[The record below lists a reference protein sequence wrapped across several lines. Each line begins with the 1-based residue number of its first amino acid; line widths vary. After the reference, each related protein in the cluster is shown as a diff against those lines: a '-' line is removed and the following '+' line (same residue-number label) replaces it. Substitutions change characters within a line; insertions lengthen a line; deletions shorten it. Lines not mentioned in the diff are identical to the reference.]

1 MVDGNSDPARGD
13 VLGEGR
19 ALALIGAASTAER
32 LPVGGATM
40 IIGPAGTLLIVTAGD
55 VPGRSG
61 VWNAQEIRLLGPAPA
76 SVLERLWEWAGF
88 HLLVRVDEGL
98 LYLGTGHVEQ
108 IGSHLPPG
116 GTLYELDDCKVR
128 PQTPLSRALL
138 QRVRPPHP
146 AEARPGLG
154 WLDHVNGDRALALER
169 FVTGWYPVTA
179 GDGEPPF
186 VRGCRADLPGALA
199 QLHRLAVRRP
209 GVLGVQNRMVE
220 DPGRETD
227 RCGDMRV
234 IGVENQ
240 GGFHWSTLWRP
251 GESED
256 DPTVWHRVD
265 DEPPVAENE
274 PLSGF
279 LLQFSLDEAARS
291 ADYVALAHGI
301 TGAEVETIVRD
312 LRPVPLRPFAPGSA
326 TRFHVAPGLVLSVS
340 KGRREDRFDVRAGA
354 TDRGALG
361 PLPHDAL
368 DWLAFDG

>member
-1 MVDGNSDPARGD
+1 MVDGNSGLARGD
-13 VLGEGR
+13 MLDEGL
-19 ALALIGAASTAER
+19 ALALIGAASTAEC

-40 IIGPAGTLLIVTAGD
+40 IIGTAGTLITVPAGD

-76 SVLERLWEWAGF
+76 PVLERLWEWTDL

-98 LYLGTGHVEQ
+98 LYLGTGHVGE

-116 GTLYELDDCKVR
+116 GTEYELDDCKVR

-146 AEARPGLG
+146 AATRPGLE
-154 WLDHVNGDRALALER
+154 WLDHVNGDRALALEQ
-169 FVTGWYPVTA
+169 FVTGWYPATA
-179 GDGEPPF
+179 DDAEPP
-186 VRGCRADLPGALA
+186 VVPGGYVDLPAGLA
-199 QLHRLAVRRP
+199 QLYELAMRRP

-220 DPGRETD
+220 DLGRETD

-240 GGFHWSTLWRP
+240 GGFRWSTLWTP
-251 GESED
+251 GEPED
-256 DPTVWHRVD
+256 DPTVWHRVH

-279 LLQFSLDEAARS
+279 LLQFALDEAATG
-291 ADYVALAHGI
+291 ADYVAVAHGI
-301 TGAEVETIVRD
+301 TGAEVEPLTRE
-312 LRPVPLRPFAPGSA
+312 LRPVPLRPFEPGSA

-340 KGRREDRFDVRAGA
+340 KGWSEDRFNVQAGA

-361 PLPHDAL
+361 LLPHDGVG
-368 DWLAFDG
+368 WLAFDG

>member
-1 MVDGNSDPARGD
+1 MADDNPGPTPGD
-13 VLGEGR
+13 VLDEGQAR
-19 ALALIGAASTAER
+19 ALIGAGSAAAGHS
-32 LPVGGATM
+32 VGGATM
-40 IIGPAGTLLIVTAGD
+40 IIGPAGTLVVVAAGD

-61 VWNAQEIRLLGPAPA
+61 VWNAEEIRLLGPAPA
-76 SVLERLWEWAGF
+76 PVLERLWERADF
-88 HLLVRVDEGL
+88 HLLVRVDEAL
-98 LYLGTGHVEQ
+98 LYLGTGYAEQ

-116 GTLYELDDCKVR
+116 GTAYELDDCKVR

-138 QRVRPPHP
+138 QRVRPPRP
-146 AEARPGLG
+146 VAARPGLE
-154 WLDHVNGDRALALER
+154 WLDHVNGDRALALEQ
-169 FVTGWYPVTA
+169 FVTGWYPATA
-179 GDGEPPF
+179 DDAEPP
-186 VRGCRADLPGALA
+186 VERGGYADLPEGLA
-199 QLHRLAVRRP
+199 HLYELAVRRP
-209 GVLGVQNRMVE
+209 GVLGVQNRMVK

-240 GGFHWSTLWRP
+240 GGFHWSTLWTP

-265 DEPPVAENE
+265 DEPPTAENE

-279 LLQFSLDEAARS
+279 LLQFSLYEAAMG

-301 TGAEVETIVRD
+301 TGAEVETLTRE
-312 LRPVPLRPFAPGSA
+312 LRPVPLRPFTPGSA

-340 KGRREDRFDVRAGA
+340 KGWEGDRFYVRAGA
-354 TDRGALG
+354 TDRDALS
-361 PLPHDAL
+361 LLLHDAV

>member
-1 MVDGNSDPARGD
+1 MADGNSGLARGD
-13 VLGEGR
+13 VLDEGR
-19 ALALIGAASTAER
+19 ALALIGAASTVER

-40 IIGPAGTLLIVTAGD
+40 IIGTAGTLIIVAAGD

-61 VWNAQEIRLLGPAPA
+61 VWNAQELRLLGPAPA

-98 LYLGTGHVEQ
+98 LYLGTGHAEQ

-116 GTLYELDDCKVR
+116 GTAYELDDCKIR
-128 PQTPLSRALL
+128 PETPLGRALL

-146 AEARPGLG
+146 VATRPGLE

-169 FVTGWYPVTA
+169 FVTGWYPATA
-179 GDGEPPF
+179 DDGEPP
-186 VRGCRADLPGALA
+186 VVPGGCADLPGGLG
-199 QLHRLAVRRP
+199 QLYRLAARRP

-227 RCGDMRV
+227 VCGDMRV
-234 IGVENQ
+234 LGVENQ
-240 GGFHWSTLWRP
+240 GGFRWSTLWTP
-251 GESED
+251 GEPED

-279 LLQFSLDEAARS
+279 LLQFSLYEAAMG

-301 TGAEVETIVRD
+301 SGAEVEPLTRE
-312 LRPVPLRPFAPGSA
+312 LRPVPLRPLEPRSA
-326 TRFHVAPGLVLSVS
+326 RRFHVAPGLVLSVS
-340 KGRREDRFDVRAGA
+340 KGWRENAYDVRAGA

-361 PLPHDAL
+361 PLAHDAV
-368 DWLAFDG
+368 DWLHFDA